1 MIMGSPRFLGIS
13 WPILLLILAKVNLA
27 SALNI
32 TIDVNQWLQDPGY
45 EHGGTIQEQIRCY
58 ALPFGAI
65 GFASHIL
72 TYLTVLCLALG
83 RSPWRP
89 WRELK
94 GRKLNLAFGIL
105 GLAITVP
112 LTILVMV
119 RCRNSRSF
127 ILIAVWKLILS
138 ATMSFMTI
146 HAARIIDPSKKE
158 GRDGEDGKALLAH
171 GWYPS
176 QFPPPYQHGV
186 GAAGMPSASPITRP
200 KNRFRKIMWWS
211 ILYFVGA
218 LIGLVGVAN
227 LVRLNFMD
235 IWQLRTIT
243 YVFAGVLVGMPL
255 LALLIYFC
263 GASAGQQTNGFV
275 GVVSGLGW
283 SVFVTFVFLTFL
295 FALYTDWVLA
305 ALAGDWVGV
314 PSSDN
319 AAFYWTYFAAKRL
332 SILSF

>member
-1 MIMGSPRFLGIS
+1 MATGNTLSLGIP
-13 WPILLLILAKVNLA
+13 WLTLLIFIMKFDLA
-27 SALNI
+27 SAV
-32 TIDVNQWLQDPGY
+32 TVDVNQWLKDPGY
-45 EHGGTIQEQIRCY
+45 EQGGTIQEQIHCY

-89 WRELK
+89 WRQLE
-94 GRKLNLAFGIL
+94 GHTPNLAFGIL
-105 GLAITVP
+105 GLTITVP

-138 ATMSFMTI
+138 VTMSFMTI
-146 HAARIIDPSKKE
+146 HAARIIGPSKSE
-158 GRDGEDGKALLAH
+158 CRDGEDSKALLAH
-171 GWYPS
+171 GGYPS
-176 QFPPPYQHGV
+176 QFAPAYQHGGGSV
-186 GAAGMPSASPITRP
+186 GIPSTISVTRP
-200 KNRFRKIMWWS
+200 KNKFRKIMWWS
-211 ILYFVGA
+211 ILYFIGA
-218 LIGLVGVAN
+218 LVGLVGVAN
-227 LVRLNFMD
+227 LVRLHFTE

-243 YVFAGVLVGMPL
+243 YVFLGVLVGMPL
-255 LALLIYFC
+255 LAMLLYFC
-263 GASAGQQTNGFV
+263 GAGETNGFI
-275 GVVSGLGW
+275 GVVSGIGW
-283 SVFVTFVFLTFL
+283 TVFVTLVILTFL
-295 FALYTDWVLA
+295 IALYTDWVLA

-319 AAFYWTYFAAKRL
+319 AAFYWTYFAAKGL

>member
-1 MIMGSPRFLGIS
+1 L
-13 WPILLLILAKVNLA
+13 LLLITQANLA
-27 SALNI
+27 SAA
-32 TIDVNQWLQDPGY
+32 TFDVNQWLKDPGY
-45 EHGGTIQEQIRCY
+45 ENGGTIQEQIRCY

-89 WRELK
+89 WRELE

-105 GLAITVP
+105 GLTITVP

-127 ILIAVWKLILS
+127 ILIAIWKLILS

-146 HAARIIDPSKKE
+146 HAARIIVAMVKIAK
-158 GRDGEDGKALLAH
+158 
-171 GWYPS
+171 
-176 QFPPPYQHGV
+176 PY
-186 GAAGMPSASPITRP
+186 SPMGGI
-200 KNRFRKIMWWS
+200 RFRKIMWWS
-211 ILYFVGA
+211 ILYFIGA

-227 LVRLNFMD
+227 LVRLNFAD

-243 YVFAGVLVGMPL
+243 YVFVGVLVGMPL
-255 LALLIYFC
+255 LAMILYFC
-263 GASAGQQTNGFV
+263 GARETNGFV
-275 GVVSGLGW
+275 GVLSGIGW
-283 SVFVTFVFLTFL
+283 TVFVTFVLLTFL
-295 FALYTDWVLA
+295 IALYTDWVLA

-332 SILSF
+332 SILS